1 MDAVRRVGAYLQVQ
15 DGDGCRH
22 LLRVS
27 SVQAVSDTDLM
38 LNETFITAAGRTI
51 RVPQPLDEIVPLIS
65 LASHPVAS
73 HGRALAESA
82 SASAKN
88 DPGRQEPGDAE
99 FVPWPF

>member
-38 LNETFITAAGRTI
+38 RNETFITAAGRTI

-65 LASHPVAS
+65 PGERLPVD
-73 HGRALAESA
+73 E
-82 SASAKN
+82 
-88 DPGRQEPGDAE
+88 DAE
-99 FVPWPF
+99 HWPF